1 MNRPRAI
8 TYAAAIVILGV
19 TLLSGP
25 AIGVVDLTTPRY
37 DMAGLGEGNA
47 SVDRIDAPA
56 SATIER
62 EYQSETYYLN
72 VPDARIHLASI
83 SGKPTVAYGI
93 EIPEFGYSRSTTHF
107 LSDGRTGWIALSLQ
121 TDTFSDDVTPGEVYE
136 GELSVV
142 MRASDGKSLLYNE
155 SIDVEVTK

>member
-1 MNRPRAI
+1 M
-8 TYAAAIVILGV
+8 
-19 TLLSGP
+19 
-25 AIGVVDLTTPRY
+25 TTPRY
-37 DMAGLGEGNA
+37 DMSGLGEGNA

-72 VPDARIHLASI
+72 VPDARIHVTSI

-107 LSDGRTGWIALSLQ
+107 LSDGQTGWVELSLLSDAISRDVSPPEEYEARLSIVMRTG
-121 TDTFSDDVTPGEVYE
+121 
-136 GELSVV
+136 
-142 MRASDGKSLLYNE
+142 DGKLMLYNE
-155 SIDVEVTK
+155 SIAVEVAK